1 MNVAELGLVRQGG
14 ENVLVCPACGDDGL
28 LMISATVAW
37 REREEDALSP
47 ALTVHVDM
55 DGMRCAQKKCADHYA
70 VVSILLHCQE
80 CAKEM
85 RIDVGERDEQTVI
98 RVQK

>member
-1 MNVAELGLVRQGG
+1 MTVAELGLLRQGG
-14 ENVLVCPACGDDGL
+14 EHVLVCPACGGDGL

-37 REREEDALSP
+37 RELEEDAL
-47 ALTVHVDM
+47 ALAVHVDM

-70 VVSILLHCQE
+70 VVSILLHCE
-80 CAKEM
+80 DCGKEM
-85 RIDVGERDEQTVI
+85 RLDVGERDGQTVI